1 MSKKR
6 NARRRTRNVLL
17 IVSMMLV
24 VAMASIGG
32 TLAWLTAS
40 TTEIV
45 NTFSP
50 SNIGITLTETS
61 ANEFKLVP
69 GVEYTKNPVVAVDT
83 TKTDVDIYLFVKFD
97 EVYSPANYLD
107 YTSTL
112 STTNGWTQGDGTDI
126 PANVW
131 YRVVEYGATTT
142 SWNLLDGDKVTVKSS
157 LEKTDMPSVSAKPQ
171 LKYTA
176 YAIQYEG
183 FEDDPAGA
191 WTQAS
196 SATVVSGGSN

>member
-24 VAMASIGG
+24 VAMASVGG

-50 SNIGITLTETS
+50 SDIGITLTETS

-69 GVEYTKNPVVAVDT
+69 GVEYTKDPVVAVDT

-97 EVYSPANYLD
+97 EVNSPATYLD

-112 STTNGWTQGDGTDI
+112 STANGWTQGDGTDI

-131 YRVVEYGATTT
+131 YRVVEYGKTPT
-142 SWNLLDGDKVTVKSS
+142 SWPLLDGDKVTVKSS

-183 FEDDPAGA
+183 FETNPAGA
-191 WTQAS
+191 WTQAQS
-196 SATVVSGGSN
+196 TASGN